1 MRRYHLLFII
11 YYSFFCCCGASAQP
25 NARLQELEKT
35 LKERG
40 FDVTHVQRS
49 SRGIEQRWTSGLH
62 LSSGTP
68 TISKELLQKMSA
80 DQLKAFRLRI
90 DSTETARKQR
100 TVEAIDLI
108 RSTFSALASTA
119 SESYMY
125 EVHNKECDTIR
136 LSMAWKDESHPLS
149 SWRSDGGVLYDG
161 GREAVMFNFHRPPG
175 KDWSSGYYSHVYT
188 APYPEPMGDIKS
200 FDGKAFQSLISP
212 CLKRALKLKGAKK
225 YPVYWRHDEGYNEEV
240 GELIL
245 KVTRMRDYADN
256 KHTGLTTG
264 DLYFIPKTFENEARE
279 LLATLDSL
287 SHAYVETHYDQ
298 DYSYHYHPRFSYN
311 NNVTLVSGGNWPD
324 KQPVDTDYYL
334 CTYMDDDGF
343 YFLSVTTEGE
353 IWMPRDYPKLK
364 SWINGQR
371 VYRK

>member
-35 LKERG
+35 LKEQG
-40 FDVTHVQRS
+40 FGVTHVQRS

-62 LSSGTP
+62 LSSGIP

-136 LSMAWKDESHPLS
+136 LSMAWKDESHPLN

-200 FDGKAFQSLISP
+200 FDDKVFIAVLNGFIQTIGSDHAAIEKDVHHTARSTCQGWLDQITVYFVVIIAELHRNGILDGSAAAHLEDHFQQITLAG
-212 CLKRALKLKGAKK
+212 C
-225 YPVYWRHDEGYNEEV
+225 HEGFPA
-240 GELIL
+240 
-245 KVTRMRDYADN
+245 VTVQVERN
-256 KHTGLTTG
+256 TG
-264 DLYFIPKTFENEARE
+264 I
-279 LLATLDSL
+279 
-287 SHAYVETHYDQ
+287 
-298 DYSYHYHPRFSYN
+298 
-311 NNVTLVSGGNWPD
+311 
-324 KQPVDTDYYL
+324 
-334 CTYMDDDGF
+334 
-343 YFLSVTTEGE
+343 
-353 IWMPRDYPKLK
+353 
-364 SWINGQR
+364 GQR
-371 VYRK
+371 EAADDILDQ